1 MRLGFAGTPAVAAS
15 ILSSLSN
22 SEIKFE
28 VVITKPDTTGRRGN
42 QIIASEVSQI
52 ANKLGIP
59 LLKPHRL
66 DESFAGQ
73 LAAFSLD
80 AIIVVAYGKLIP
92 TSLLEIPRSGWF
104 NLHFSLLPKFRGA
117 SPVQTALLK
126 GEVKTGVSLFKIDS
140 GLDTG
145 PLLSQAAVEILDEDD
160 AKSLFGKL
168 EETGTQLIIES
179 LDLLKEP
186 SPHLMPQTEQSASIA
201 AKLAKEIFRID
212 WRNSNRDI
220 ANQVRALT
228 VDGCAYTLIDGSRVK
243 ICKVRLIE
251 EISLLPG
258 KIDRSNGKIIV
269 GTGSGSIELLVVQP
283 EGKQQMPAS
292 SWYNGVRQSEP
303 EFD

>member
-15 ILSSLSN
+15 ILSSLS
-22 SEIKFE
+22 SSDIKFE

-42 QIIASEVSQI
+42 QIIESKVSQI
-52 ANKLGIP
+52 ANKLGIR

-66 DESFAGQ
+66 DESFAAQ
-73 LAAFSLD
+73 LAALSLD

-126 GEVKTGVSLFKIDS
+126 GEVQTGVSLFKIDS

-145 PLLSQAAVEILDEDD
+145 PLLSQGAVEILDEDD

-168 EETGTQLIIES
+168 EVVGTQLIIES
-179 LDLLKEP
+179 LDLLNEP
-186 SPHLMPQTEQSASIA
+186 IPHLMPQTEQSASIA

-212 WRNSNRDI
+212 WRNTNRDI
-220 ANQVRALT
+220 FNQIRALT
-228 VDGCAYTLIDGSRVK
+228 ADGCAYTLIDGSRVK
-243 ICKVRLIE
+243 ICQARLLE

-258 KIDRSNGKIIV
+258 KIERSNGKIIV

-283 EGKQQMPAS
+283 EGKQQMSAS